1 MSYVLQCWSPPV
13 AWRHP
18 GSLPEVLAMLE
29 QLDRQRGQEPRFLDF
44 ARRLTARYPC
54 ISTPESDDLDE
65 SELAWSDGP
74 LDGRCDTA
82 VYGIGLTSSRLD
94 EVLPFVLD
102 QARQLG
108 LSVYDDQAGQA
119 HLANGLVLDVEA
131 GEQPRIFRTPRG
143 QEAALPDKDT
153 LLDRV
158 ETTLGPRLERLGFA
172 IRRRNPRQRSDY
184 GYAELEWAL
193 PTPIGWVRLLFVA
206 LDPRAGA
213 VSLKLYLE
221 ALAEPVSR
229 WRLQVFHGG
238 AVPADAKPLVTAG
251 MWTRRW
257 MNDTA
262 GLTGGTSGELV
273 MQTPARVAEALELL
287 DQQIGER
294 LTPMLDAFRSLSAL
308 AAALYPGRLQFSPYF
323 NGLPTAVDALVA
335 AHLSGAPWTPALL
348 AELEAQPVPEARQD
362 KLAAAFLGARDQ
374 AFHAHTLACIEA
386 IRRTSRSPSP
396 PRPPLRWGRR

>member
-1 MSYVLQCWSPPV
+1 ML
-13 AWRHP
+13 
-18 GSLPEVLAMLE
+18 EVLG
-29 QLDRQRGQEPRFLDF
+29 RRRVQEPRFLEL

-54 ISTPESDDLDE
+54 ISSPESDDLDE

-74 LDGRCDTA
+74 LDGRADTA
-82 VYGIGLTSSRLD
+82 VYGLGLTRDRLD

-102 QARQLG
+102 QARVLG

-119 HLANGLVLDVEA
+119 HLANGLLLDVHA
-131 GEQPRIFRTPRG
+131 GEQPRVFRGSPAA
-143 QEAALPDKDT
+143 EAALPDKDA

-158 ETTLGPRLERLGFA
+158 EADLGPRLQRLGFSC
-172 IRRRNPRQRSDY
+172 RRRDPRENRDR
-184 GYAELEWAL
+184 GYAELEYEQ
-193 PTPIGWVRLLFVA
+193 PTPIGWVRLLFIA

-229 WRLQVFHGG
+229 WRLAVFHRG
-238 AVPADAKPLVTAG
+238 AVPADARPLTTAG

-262 GLTGGTSGELV
+262 GLTGGTSGEIV
-273 MQTPARVAEALELL
+273 MPCPARIDAGLALLEA
-287 DQQIGER
+287 QIGER
-294 LTPMLDAFRSLSAL
+294 LTPMLGAFQSLSAL
-308 AAALYPGRLQFSPYF
+308 AAALYPQRLQFSPYF
-323 NGLPTAVDALVA
+323 NGLPSAVDALVA

-348 AELEAQPVPEARQD
+348 AELEAQPEPTARQD
-362 KLAAAFLGARDQ
+362 RLAAAFLSARDQ

-386 IRRTSRSPSP
+386 IRREPTRSPP